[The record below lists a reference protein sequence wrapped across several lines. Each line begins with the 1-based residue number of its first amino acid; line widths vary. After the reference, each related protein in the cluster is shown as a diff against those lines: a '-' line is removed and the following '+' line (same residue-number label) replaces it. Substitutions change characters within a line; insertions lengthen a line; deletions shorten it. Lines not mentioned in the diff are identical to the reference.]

1 MDTKTTQM
9 SNSSLQNAAIDDPDI
24 FAMAL
29 ESRAAYYEVTVDYY
43 IEEFLL

>member
-1 MDTKTTQM
+1 ML
-9 SNSSLQNAAIDDPDI
+9 NSSLQNAVTDEPDA